1 MFAVRDR
8 EAGNLIDVFNTYQAA
23 LMAIELY
30 EAEDK
35 LNGCYEPEFYEVVE
49 VYERV

>member
-8 EAGNLIDVFNTYQAA
+8 EAGNLIEVFNTYQAA

-30 EAEDK
+30 EIEDK
-35 LNGCYEPEFYEVVE
+35 LNGCYTPDFYEIWE
-49 VYERV
+49 VPERV